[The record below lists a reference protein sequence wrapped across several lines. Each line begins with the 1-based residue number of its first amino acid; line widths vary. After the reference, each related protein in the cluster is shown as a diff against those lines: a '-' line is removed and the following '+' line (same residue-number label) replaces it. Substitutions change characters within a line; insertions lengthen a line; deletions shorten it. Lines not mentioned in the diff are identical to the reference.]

1 MYGLYRQKKHAQAQ
15 TRKIK
20 RNKPVNDY
28 AITTPVIDR
37 FILFYYHPRIKGGYY
52 EPEIF

>member
-1 MYGLYRQKKHAQAQ
+1 MYGLKYNTQAQ

-20 RNKPVNDY
+20 QNKPVNDY

-37 FILFYYHPRIKGGYY
+37 FILFYYHPRIKGG
-52 EPEIF
+52 IL